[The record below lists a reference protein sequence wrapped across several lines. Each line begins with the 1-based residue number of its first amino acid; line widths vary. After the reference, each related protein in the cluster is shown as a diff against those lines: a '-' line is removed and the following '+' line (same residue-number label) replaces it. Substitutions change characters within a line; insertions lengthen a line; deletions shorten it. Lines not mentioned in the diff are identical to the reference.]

1 MSNNNNCLKR
11 LINDL
16 KYIKKNNLELLKNNI
31 FYKHDENNYMMGYA
45 MLIGN
50 SDTPYN
56 YGYYFFK
63 FIFSNNYPYEPP
75 IVKFISNS
83 NVRFHPNLYVNGKI
97 CLSILNTWKGEGWT
111 SCQSIYSILI
121 IISSILTQNS
131 LTYEPGI
138 TISHYDVEK
147 YNLLIEYKNIEYSI
161 LHIIDLINNISD
173 NKNNISDDK
182 NNISDNKNYISYNTN
197 NICNNDNNIII
208 KFKEEII
215 DNFIKNKSD
224 INKKIKILSTNID
237 TSSFINKNT
246 ININTYN
253 LKYNLNIDKLFKIFY
268 KIENKYK

>member
-1 MSNNNNCLKR
+1 MSNNNYCLKR
-11 LINDL
+11 LVGDL
-16 KYIKKNNLELLKNNI
+16 KYIKKNNFELLKNNI

-50 SDTPYN
+50 IDTPYN
-56 YGYYFFK
+56 FGYYFFK
-63 FIFSNNYPYEPP
+63 FIFTKNYPYEPP

-138 TISHYDVEK
+138 TISHNDVEK

-161 LHIIDLINNISD
+161 LHNIDLINKISE
-173 NKNNISDDK
+173 DK
-182 NNISDNKNYISYNTN
+182 NNTYEDDNNTYEDNNN
-197 NICNNDNNIII
+197 NIYNNDNNIII
-208 KFKEEII
+208 KFKEEINE
-215 DNFIKNKSD
+215 NFIKNKSD
-224 INKKIKILSTNID
+224 ICKRIEILKTNIEN
-237 TSSFINKNT
+237 SSFINNNT

-253 LKYNLNIDKLFKIFY
+253 LKYILNIDKLFKIFY

>member
-1 MSNNNNCLKR
+1 MSNNNCCLKR

-50 SDTPYN
+50 IDTPYN

-63 FIFSNNYPYEPP
+63 FIFPNNYPYEPP

-161 LHIIDLINNISD
+161 LHIIHLINNISD
-173 NKNNISDDK
+173 NKNNISD
-182 NNISDNKNYISYNTN
+182 NTN

-224 INKKIKILSTNID
+224 INEKIKILKSNID
-237 TSSFINKNT
+237 KCSFINKNI

-253 LKYNLNIDKLFKIFY
+253 LKYNLNIDILFKIFY

>member
-1 MSNNNNCLKR
+1 MSNNNFCLKR
-11 LINDL
+11 LIGDL
-16 KYIKKNNLELLKNNI
+16 KYIKKNNFELLKNNI

-50 SDTPYN
+50 IDTPYN
-56 YGYYFFK
+56 FGYYFFK
-63 FIFSNNYPYEPP
+63 FIFTNNYPYEPP

-138 TISHYDVEK
+138 TISHNDVEK

-161 LHIIDLINNISD
+161 LHNIDLINKISE
-173 NKNNISDDK
+173 DK
-182 NNISDNKNYISYNTN
+182 NNTSEDNNNTYEDNN
-197 NICNNDNNIII
+197 NIYNNDNNIII
-208 KFKEEII
+208 KFKEEINE
-215 DNFIKNKSD
+215 NFIKNKSD
-224 INKKIKILSTNID
+224 ICKRIEILKTNIEN
-237 TSSFINKNT
+237 SSFINNKT

-253 LKYNLNIDKLFKIFY
+253 LKYILNIDKLFKIFY

>member
-1 MSNNNNCLKR
+1 MSNNNSCLKR

-16 KYIKKNNLELLKNNI
+16 KYIKKNNLELEKNNI
-31 FYKHDENNYMMGYA
+31 FYKHDEDNYMMGYA
-45 MLIGN
+45 MIIGN
-50 SDTPYN
+50 CDTPYN

-63 FIFSNNYPYEPP
+63 FIFTNYYPYEPP

-97 CLSILNTWKGEGWT
+97 CLSVLNTWKGEGWT

-121 IISSILTQNS
+121 ILSSILTKNS

-138 TISHYDVEK
+138 NISHYDVEK
-147 YNLLIEYKNIEYSI
+147 YNLLIDYKNIEFSI
-161 LHIIDLINNISD
+161 LYNIELITNINNVSD
-173 NKNNISDDK
+173 ILDIKNTSNI
-182 NNISDNKNYISYNTN
+182 
-197 NICNNDNNIII
+197 DNNILI

-215 DNFIKNKSD
+215 INFIKNKTSIIKKMNILKTD
-224 INKKIKILSTNID
+224 IQEST
-237 TSSFINKNT
+237 FINKNNKSIT
-246 ININTYN
+246 INTYN